1 MRWRLPPMA
10 IGGIAGLGVALLL
23 APATGSA
30 LGDFAAAR
38 AERAR
43 LAALAGRPAS
53 PPPLLAPGLGLH
65 AADVAAGRGAILSRV
80 RALARSGGVLVEEA
94 SVAQAPAGVAALR
107 IRVSGAEKAVIALAD
122 ALERGRPLMRMRNW
136 RIEPIPEGGGI
147 RLIGEVVAAWQ

>member
-1 MRWRLPPMA
+1 M
-10 IGGIAGLGVALLL
+10 
-23 APATGSA
+23 
-30 LGDFAAAR
+30 
-38 AERAR
+38 
-43 LAALAGRPAS
+43 
-53 PPPLLAPGLGLH
+53 
-65 AADVAAGRGAILSRV
+65 
-80 RALARSGGVLVEEA
+80 VEEA